1 MYYTSSEQELRDQ
14 LNRIEQ
20 KLDMLLS
27 IVQGSPQAPNQSASP
42 KRPAWHDE
50 IDQLLA
56 NARKI
61 EAIKVYREHMALGL
75 KEAKDA
81 IDHWVSAR
89 SPAHASTPTPHD
101 RFEGVRALMQQHQKI
116 QAVKLYREL
125 TGVGLAEAKAA
136 VEAMGNEPMA
146 W

>member
-27 IVQGSPQAPNQSASP
+27 IVQGSPQAPNQSASS

-56 NARKI
+56 SSRKI
-61 EAIKVYREHMALGL
+61 EAIKVYREHMALSL

-81 IDHWVSAR
+81 IDQWGST
-89 SPAHASTPTPHD
+89 HAQAQAPTPHHD
-101 RFEGVRALMQQHQKI
+101 RFGEVRALMKRHQKI